1 MGLLN
6 KKETKKKSK
15 VIRMKNGRFVKKEEY
30 DHIISESN
38 KKPKLKKEKLM
49 NSKVPEEK
57 QEKTE
62 DEKRK
67 RRMIIIEL
75 VNKK

>member
-6 KKETKKKSK
+6 KKKTKKEPK

-30 DHIISESN
+30 DRIINESK
-38 KKPKLKKEKLM
+38 KKPKIKKEKIKE
-49 NSKVPEEK
+49 SKK
-57 QEKTE
+57 EKTDE
-62 DEKRK
+62 EKRK
-67 RRMIIIEL
+67 IMIEL

>member
-30 DHIISESN
+30 DRIIRESN
-38 KKPKLKKEKLM
+38 KKPKLKKEKQ
-49 NSKVPEEK
+49 N
-57 QEKTE
+57 
-62 DEKRK
+62 
-67 RRMIIIEL
+67 
-75 VNKK
+75 